1 MSGTKIDIGPD
12 GERVARNI
20 NAVRTAKGLTYKAL
34 SDMCAHLGRPI
45 PPLGL
50 RRVEAGER
58 RVDIQDL
65 ITLCRALEIPAEKL
79 LLAEVSVSR
88 EYVFS

>member
-1 MSGTKIDIGPD
+1 MSGMKIDIGPD

-20 NAVRTAKGLTYKAL
+20 CAVRTAKGLTYKAL
-34 SDMCAHLGRPI
+34 SDMCTSLGRPI

-58 RVDIQDL
+58 RIDIQDL
-65 ITLCRALEIPAEKL
+65 ITLSRALDIPAEKL
-79 LLAEVSVSR
+79 LLAQVSVSR